1 MQELEM
7 GTEGFVEQFVP
18 RTTWPEPRS
27 VSPEIYS
34 AAMESLQ
41 DTPVTCFGEQ
51 ELECEEEEDP
61 VFVRRTWQ
69 RRE

>member
-1 MQELEM
+1 M

-18 RTTWPEPRS
+18 RTTWPESRS
-27 VSPEIYS
+27 VSPEIYR

-41 DTPVTCFGEQ
+41 DTPVTRFGEQ
-51 ELECEEEEDP
+51 EVESEEEEDP
-61 VFVRRTWQ
+61 VFVQRTRQ